1 MVTLRTDPWR
11 YLIAPRLVA
20 STLMLPVLDMVD
32 SYRKVDDVT
41 GAILLAFW

>member
-1 MVTLRTDPWR
+1 MRAINRPSGD
-11 YLIAPRLVA
+11 A
-20 STLMLPVLDMVD
+20 LMLPVLDMVD